1 MPQLRGFWLETLL
14 QRSGQLPGQR
24 RRRTRRRRRAR
35 AGAAP
40 RRAPLPAPGGGSAGP
55 QGAAG
60 GLGPGPV
67 PGERERERE
76 WKWGRDRG
84 LVAHCP
90 DCGCGSGLALCGHA
104 PGCPGLPGLRFWG
117 CHTLCVPSS
126 WASKAT
132 EAAVERD
139 VHNVRTQSV
148 PVSSERCFSSNTE
161 RAQTQHE
168 KSSKCS
174 RVGCSQGEM

>member
-67 PGERERERE
+67 PGERERE

-84 LVAHCP
+84 LAAHCP

-104 PGCPGLPGLRFWG
+104 PGRPGLPGLRFWG